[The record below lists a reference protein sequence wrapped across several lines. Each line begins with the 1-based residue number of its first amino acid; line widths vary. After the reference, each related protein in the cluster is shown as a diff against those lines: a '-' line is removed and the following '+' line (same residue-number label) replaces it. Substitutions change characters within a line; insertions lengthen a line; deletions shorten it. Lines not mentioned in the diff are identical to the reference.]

1 MIVTIDEAKKW
12 LKVDFEEDDED
23 IQDLINAAEIY
34 LFNATGIKFDNTNPL
49 AKLYC
54 RVLVTEW
61 YENRSLMEE
70 YRTSGKVRF
79 ILQSILLQLQY
90 C

>member
-12 LKVDFEEDDED
+12 LKVDFEEDDDD

-34 LFNATGIKFDNTNPL
+34 LLNATGIKFDNTNPL